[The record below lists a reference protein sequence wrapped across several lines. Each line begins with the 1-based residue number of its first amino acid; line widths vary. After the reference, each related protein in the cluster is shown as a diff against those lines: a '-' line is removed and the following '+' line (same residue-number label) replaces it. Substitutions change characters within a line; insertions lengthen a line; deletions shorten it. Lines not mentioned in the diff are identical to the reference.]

1 MYCRIYRLIAD
12 IRTSLARDPSMTG
25 SQKRELLKLPPPDFC
40 SRTVARQELGP
51 LLPVATVRLLTVL
64 IRFSFII
71 VTVSQATLI
80 MSRKSEKELTGNLA
94 QSFLASN

>member
-1 MYCRIYRLIAD
+1 M
-12 IRTSLARDPSMTG
+12 M
-25 SQKRELLKLPPPDFC
+25 LKLPPPDFC
-40 SRTVARQELGP
+40 SRTVARIGSLSHPAVLTSCPTNRQELGP